1 MKGHIIID
9 ELFVP
14 EDSVLEKTMT
24 GNRIS
29 IKIKVG
35 GSHTPLLEGQVD
47 LTPFKVIAGV
57 IAHFKTKRVFTP
69 IETGVLASTIKAYMM
84 TIPFTFTSSFC
95 CRGYSCWGLYMS
107 YC

>member
-24 GNRIS
+24 RNRIY
-29 IKIKVG
+29 IKIEVG
-35 GSHTPLLEGQVD
+35 GSHAPLLESQVD

-57 IAHFKTKRVFTP
+57 VAHFKRKRVFTP
-69 IETGVLASTIKAYMM
+69 IEIGVLASTIEASMM

-95 CRGYSCWGLYMS
+95 CRGYSY
-107 YC
+107 